1 MKTTPPWHYKN
12 TNWSKLVLQEHYVKL
27 LYYQKLALDSVI
39 FLLTELDEC
48 SSHVFKLV

>member
-1 MKTTPPWHYKN
+1 MALQEY
-12 TNWSKLVLQEHYVKL
+12 KLVKISVARTFNVKL
-27 LYYQKLALDSVI
+27 LCYQKLALDSVI